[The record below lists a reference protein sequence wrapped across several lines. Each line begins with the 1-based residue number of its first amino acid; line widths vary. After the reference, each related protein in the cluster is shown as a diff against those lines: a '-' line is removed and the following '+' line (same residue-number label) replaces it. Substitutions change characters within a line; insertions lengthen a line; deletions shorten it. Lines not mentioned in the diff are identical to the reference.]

1 MRSSRLDPPIQPQT
15 REIRMKNIFYMGV
28 YMAWFSGIVLF
39 IMYRLKGDDLAV
51 MEKEA
56 EERY

>member
-1 MRSSRLDPPIQPQT
+1 
-15 REIRMKNIFYMGV
+15 MGV